1 MKRAVKGSNH
11 KATTISS
18 TSAGG
23 LARAKSQL
31 FSEPSSAVDVSQQA
45 PKPSGLLVG
54 LKRSDVSDSKL
65 RDIISKANSPQD
77 LFGVVS
83 SAEMIDLIFLWFGAG
98 NLDVDWYYDTGR
110 GRQRSILPSPH
121 NRAIQD

>member
-1 MKRAVKGSNH
+1 MKKGPAKGKAAASNS
-11 KATTISS
+11 AS
-18 TSAGG
+18 T
-23 LARAKSQL
+23 LTRNKSQVFGCDDGDDRL
-31 FSEPSSAVDVSQQA
+31 PQPASNSKST
-45 PKPSGLLVG
+45 GLLFG
-54 LKRSDVSDSKL
+54 LKRSDVSDSRL
-65 RDIISKANSPQD
+65 QEIVSKANSPQD

-98 NLDVDWYYDTGR
+98 NLDVDWYHDTAR

>member
-1 MKRAVKGSNH
+1 MKRTAAKSSQ
-11 KATTISS
+11 KATPSS

-23 LARAKSQL
+23 MITRAKSQL
-31 FSEPSSAVDVSQQA
+31 FSEPSSTEASQQT

-54 LKRSDVSDSKL
+54 LNPSDVSDSKL
-65 RDIISKANSPQD
+65 RDIISKASSPQD